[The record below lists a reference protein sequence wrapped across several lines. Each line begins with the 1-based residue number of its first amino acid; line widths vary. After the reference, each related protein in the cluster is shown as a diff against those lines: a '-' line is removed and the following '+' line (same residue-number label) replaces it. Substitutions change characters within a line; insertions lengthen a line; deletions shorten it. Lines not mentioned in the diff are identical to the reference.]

1 MRIKFI
7 RKIKQRIN
15 DIKNVCSVAGLPY
28 VYEMVIIPHWG
39 KKKDK
44 LARCWRKHE
53 AIINF
58 LEKEYATLIKKYSL
72 SVQSVSH
79 PIIAK
84 KEAPIW
90 VCWWQGE
97 SQMPPI
103 VRSCYQSLLENA
115 GEHPVRLITEESI
128 DQYIQIPTYILQK
141 VKKGNISFTHFSDI
155 IRMALLYEH
164 GGLWLDATIYVSRP
178 LKDKIFDSP
187 LFSVAPNID
196 TELVSQAKWSGFLLG
211 GYPQEPLFGFVRDF
225 FFEYWKKE
233 NRLIDYFLI
242 DYAIYIIRQN
252 SPYINVLLESIPK
265 HYKIFD
271 MEQNLD
277 KPYDKEYFTQLCHQQ
292 TFHKLNYK
300 IKYTTYTADHKQT
313 IYGYLIKGIKQY
325 IK

>member
-39 KKKDK
+39 KKKNK

-53 AIINF
+53 AIISF

-115 GEHPVRLITEESI
+115 GEHPVHLITEESI

-164 GGLWLDATIYVSRP
+164 GGLWLDATIYVSSP

-225 FFEYWKKE
+225 FFE
-233 NRLIDYFLI
+233 
-242 DYAIYIIRQN
+242 
-252 SPYINVLLESIPK
+252 
-265 HYKIFD
+265 
-271 MEQNLD
+271 
-277 KPYDKEYFTQLCHQQ
+277 
-292 TFHKLNYK
+292 
-300 IKYTTYTADHKQT
+300 
-313 IYGYLIKGIKQY
+313 
-325 IK
+325 